1 MKTEF
6 LKQLGLSEEQIKS
19 VMAENGKD
27 VEAEKAKTTA
37 ATTKLD
43 DVNNQL
49 ETANTTIKDL
59 KKNNADNEALQV
71 KVTEYENQVKTLKT
85 DYDTK
90 VKNMTLNSAIEK
102 ALTGAK
108 AKHSDLLAN
117 KIDREKLIVNA
128 DGTVTGID
136 EQLTGLKESY
146 KDLFAEDSEQDPAPT
161 FSKSTGGNP
170 PQQGMTYTKEQ
181 IQGMSTKEIN
191 EHWADVQNSLKN
203 INN

>member
-6 LKQLGLSEEQIKS
+6 LKELGLSEEQIKS
-19 VMAENGKD
+19 VMTENGKD
-27 VEAEKAKTTA
+27 VEKEKAKIIEA
-37 ATTKLD
+37 NTKLED
-43 DVNNQL
+43 ITSQL

-59 KKNNADNEALQV
+59 KKNNADNEALQN
-71 KVTEYENQVKTLKT
+71 KVTEYENQIKTLKA
-85 DYDTK
+85 DYDAK

-102 ALTGAK
+102 ALTNAK
-108 AKHSDLLAN
+108 AKHSDLLLN
-117 KIDREKLIVNA
+117 KIDKEKLIVNA

-146 KDLFAEDSEQDPAPT
+146 KDLFAEDTPPEPVPT
-161 FSKSTGGNP
+161 FSKPTGGNP

-203 INN
+203 IN